1 MQPYQKFLISNSRT
15 GFDEALEPWLLP
27 GDAYQS
33 ILNAHLYRGVLEKI
47 QGYELFAPFSYRNVL
62 ALTGSGKT
70 YTGTL
75 PTTPTTT
82 NFYGYG
88 TLVEG
93 STAETFKY
101 DSDASATV
109 IDLNGN
115 QGGTGTVDLTP
126 GPTYLNVTLNFNT
139 APPASEYTSVF
150 FIWDSAPLAVT
161 AIMGI
166 KPYFKPDSTQD
177 IIVFDQKRV
186 GKIVNN
192 FGVLSATAKANQGI
206 SELPHAYYQSA
217 VFTGDGATSTFVSS
231 GGGANA
237 SPLHANIVPSTVTFF
252 LYDNNNNPQIALDVD
267 GLNSQESAIDNGQG
281 MLKSNLLQWPAG
293 TLITV
298 SAGKIN
304 YSDGNYTIT
313 FSSPLPSGWYF
324 NASAGIYGDLF
335 TGSISNFFTVANF
348 QYYLFFTNNVDPIF
362 YYDGD
367 LVQYLIT
374 NLSVK
379 AITSSS
385 GKPTVDITRCLHL
398 TVNRDRLL
406 LMRPTINGIST
417 ATTQVST
424 IFWSKAF
431 QPLIWSNDEFEYAP
445 TSESIIAFGYINSDL
460 IVRFSNSSRKFTY
473 TGSDLITFR
482 WDTINSLWACDAPY
496 SSINYDK
503 RFTTVGKPAI
513 VADDGVNVK
522 RADEQI
528 PDFTDP
534 SRIPQQLGVP
544 LVPFM
549 SQTSIQQC
557 YGQRFDDLKEGWLCY
572 NSAPEAETGATA
584 SDNILAFNYL
594 DDTYAIYDF
603 PFSCLGLGQILTAQT
618 WGTTYSTWG
627 EDADTW
633 GDWDVQNS
641 GLLDLGGDQFDRVYQ
656 LNTSNSCT
664 VAGDDTTTP
673 VPVLMDVFSKNFNPF
688 LEDGQL
694 CRFGYI
700 DLFVSANADTTLRVQ
715 FYVNDNLYVDGTGT
729 PQGWYKEEIL
739 TFRPKDAMSP
749 QINQVKVW
757 KRIYVGAV
765 GKTHTI
771 RFYQNIDDFGTDEE
785 PLWDQPVYI
794 HGICLYMKPA
804 GRVFN

>member
-15 GFDEALEPWLLP
+15 GFDEAVEPWLLP

-62 ALTGSGKT
+62 ALNKITST
-70 YTGTL
+70 QYTGTL

-88 TLVEG
+88 TIVVG
-93 STAETFKY
+93 STAEIFSY
-101 DSDASATV
+101 LSDGSATV
-109 IDLNGN
+109 INLMGN
-115 QGGTGTVDLTP
+115 AGGTGTLNLT
-126 GPTYLNVTLNFNT
+126 TLLVTLNFNA
-139 APPASEYTSVF
+139 APPTSIYTSVF
-150 FIWDSAPLAVT
+150 FIWDSAPLAIN

-166 KPYFKPDSTQD
+166 KPYFKSDSTQD
-177 IIVFDQKRV
+177 IIVFDQKRI

-206 SELPHAYYQSA
+206 SEIPHAYYQSQ
-217 VFTGDGATSTFVSS
+217 VIVGDGTTSTFTS
-231 GGGANA
+231 GSNA
-237 SPLHANIVPSTVTFF
+237 TSLQANIVPNTVTFF
-252 LYDNNNNPQIALDVD
+252 LFDNNNNPQLAMNLN
-267 GLNSQESAIDNGQG
+267 GLVAQESVIDNGQG
-281 MLKSNLLQWPAG
+281 MLKVGGKLQWPIG
-293 TLITV
+293 TDITV
-298 SAGKIN
+298 SATAIN
-304 YSDGNYTIT
+304 YTDGAYKIT
-313 FSSPLPSGWYF
+313 FSAALPSGWYF

-335 TGSISNFFTVANF
+335 TGTISNFFTVANY

-362 YYDGD
+362 YYDGN

-379 AITSSS
+379 VITSS
-385 GKPTVDITRCLHL
+385 GGIPTVDITRCLHL

-406 LMRPTINGIST
+406 LLRPTISAIS
-417 ATTQVST
+417 QVAA
-424 IFWSKAF
+424 IFWSKAT
-431 QPLIWSNDEFEYAP
+431 QPLVWSNDEQEYAP
-445 TSESIIAFGYINSDL
+445 TSESITAFGYINTDL

-473 TGSDLITFR
+473 TGSDIGPFR

-496 SSINYDK
+496 STINYDK
-503 RFTTVGKPAI
+503 RFTSVGKPAI

-522 RADEQI
+522 RADEVI

-549 SQTSIQQC
+549 SQTSIEQC

-572 NSAPEAETGATA
+572 NSAPEAEIGATA

-594 DDTYAIYDF
+594 DNTYAIYNF

-627 EDADTW
+627 DDADTW

-673 VPVLMDVFSKNFNPF
+673 VPVLMDVVSKNFNPF

-715 FYVNDNLYVDGTGT
+715 FYVNDNLYIDGTGT
-729 PQGWYKEEIL
+729 PQGWYKEDIL
-739 TFRPKDAMSP
+739 RFQPKDAMSP

-757 KRIYVGAV
+757 KRIYVGSV

-771 RFYQNIDDFGTDEE
+771 RFYQNMDDFGTEEE

-794 HGICLYMKPA
+794 HGTCLYMKPA